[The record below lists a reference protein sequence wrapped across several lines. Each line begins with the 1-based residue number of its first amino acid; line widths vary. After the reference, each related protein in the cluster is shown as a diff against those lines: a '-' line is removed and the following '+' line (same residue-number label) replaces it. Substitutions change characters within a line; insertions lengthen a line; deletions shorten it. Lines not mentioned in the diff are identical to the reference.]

1 MRVTTSRKAFT
12 LVELLVVIA
21 IIGILIALLLPAV
34 QAAREAARR
43 SECKNN
49 MKQIG
54 LALHNHH
61 DSVGLLPP
69 GGAADQ
75 RPFGTRATPRGW
87 GSGWMVYILPYIELD
102 TLLTKCRFTGRSG
115 WGNHHNY
122 RIADKVKIKSYFCP
136 SSPLEPWCSA
146 PFGRGGRQIMAP
158 SYTGIAGAVPDL
170 PLPGYNYA
178 GQWANGGGST
188 NCCSGGKAAKNG
200 VLYLNSD
207 TRFASMTDGTSQ
219 TMVVGEISDFLET
232 QNGTKVDRRAGGLHG
247 FMIGASNSQ
256 KLRPGRDN
264 RLFNMTAVRYKINRK
279 SGWANGNGNC
289 ASEGICQNASTNEP
303 LNSAHPGGVNALLG
317 DGSVKYLNDNMDL
330 SVLAAYCIRND
341 GKAVAE

>member
-1 MRVTTSRKAFT
+1 MRVTKKRRAFT

-61 DSVGLLPP
+61 DSVGRFPP

-75 RPFGTRATPRGW
+75 QPFGTRPTPQGW
-87 GSGWMVYILPYIELD
+87 GSGWMVYILPYIEQDSLM
-102 TLLTKCRFTGRSG
+102 TKCLFGGRSG

-122 RIADKVKIKSYFCP
+122 NLANGARVKSYFCP
-136 SSPLEPWCSA
+136 SSPLEPWCAS
-146 PFGRGGRQIMAP
+146 PFGGGGRQIMAP
-158 SYTGIAGAVPDL
+158 SYTGIAGAVDL
-170 PLPGYNYA
+170 PLQGYNYS
-178 GQWANGGGST
+178 GQVANGGGST
-188 NCCSGGKAAKNG
+188 NCCSGGKASKNG
-200 VLYLNSD
+200 VIFLNSEM
-207 TRFASMTDGTSQ
+207 RFASMTDGSSH

-232 QNGTKVDRRAGGLHG
+232 LNGTKVDRRSGGLHG

-256 KLRPGRDN
+256 NLRPGSDQ
-264 RLFNMTAVRYKINRK
+264 RLFNMTTVRYKINRK

-317 DGSVKYLNDNMDL
+317 DGSVSYLNDNTNL

-341 GKAVAE
+341 GKALAD